1 MGCAFH
7 VQLSGY
13 AAVAIQARKQQYDR
27 DDAALHETNMVR
39 VSMESVFRIA
49 LGSFRLHK
57 VQHRH
62 CLCFNEVAAKSRLDE
77 HLKAYFAA
85 KSAAGKGC
93 VVTITAAY
101 RDRTL
106 PQSFIIAAKMGCRW
120 KQKRRG

>member
-13 AAVAIQARKQQYDR
+13 AAVAIQARKQQYER

-93 VVTITAAY
+93 VGACHARSRESHFVSLSMIDAA
-101 RDRTL
+101 L
-106 PQSFIIAAKMGCRW
+106 NL
-120 KQKRRG
+120 RRS